1 MSNVLSMAKRQD
13 VTLRLE
19 PKVVQRI
26 DDLICE
32 VSEWP
37 AVREFGVDVTRE
49 TVARIALLRGLQDVE
64 SQVPA
69 PEPTPVKRAQ
79 APEPPEPPPETSVAA
94 VVEEEAERDENGLLV
109 PPEGWAKWNK
119 TERVPSHHEELHAH
133 YEAVGWD
140 RWWGRVGEETI
151 TFYWSPDEALHD
163 AALYDK
169 PDMKGKAIMNQKT
182 PWGPGHIIPHGWGQ

>member
-19 PKVVQRI
+19 PKVVRRI
-26 DDLICE
+26 DDLISE

-64 SQVPA
+64 SQIPKPAAPA
-69 PEPTPVKRAQ
+69 PKKAKK
-79 APEPPEPPPETSVAA
+79 AAAPPPEKPAVA
-94 VVEEEAERDENGLLV
+94 VVEEDAERDENGLIV
-109 PPEGWAKWNK
+109 PPEGWSKWSP
-119 TERVPSHHEELHAH
+119 TERVPSHHLELHQY
-133 YEAVGWD
+133 YESIGWP

-151 TFYWSPDEALHD
+151 SFYGSPDDALHD
-163 AALYDK
+163 AAAYDK
-169 PDMKGKAIMNQKT
+169 PDMKGKSIMVQKT